1 MQRLT
6 TLCNRF
12 GGMSSTVVGEM
23 THFKLPWLQRPTFT
37 TSGQR
42 RATSSPS
49 RAAAT
54 SVADDRHQS
63 TNHTDN
69 HKLPEVYRTL
79 GLDYEERFSPLLR
92 GPTFCAPTLRLSFLA
107 SPIISSTSMPRILA
121 FAALHLWPRAR
132 ATAMLARDLGSPML
146 VWRAPVRMACQAETE
161 RVVAPAAAAQERRTG
176 RHGLRH
182 VRGWRERGLSA
193 LRRRHCNI
201 FSGW

>member
-1 MQRLT
+1 MDTRCHLQSVGCSRLPPILIFCQFLKRPVCSVVQRLT

-79 GLDYEERFSPLLR
+79 GLDYDERFSPLLR

-121 FAALHLWPRAR
+121 FAALHLAAGPRVQPR
-132 ATAMLARDLGSPML
+132 
-146 VWRAPVRMACQAETE
+146 VW
-161 RVVAPAAAAQERRTG
+161 
-176 RHGLRH
+176 H
-182 VRGWRERGLSA
+182 
-193 LRRRHCNI
+193 
-201 FSGW
+201 